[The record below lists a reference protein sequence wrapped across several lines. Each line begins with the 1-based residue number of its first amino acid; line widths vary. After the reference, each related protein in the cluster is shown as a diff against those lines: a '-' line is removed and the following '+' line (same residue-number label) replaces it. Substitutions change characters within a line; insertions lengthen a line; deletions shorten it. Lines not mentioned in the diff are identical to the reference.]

1 MSRTIHTALLLVC
14 CAIAAPAAAQT
25 PDGGTPSDTIESGR
39 DTYIFHCAACHGRE
53 GHGDG
58 PVLSALKSRPSDLT
72 TIARRR
78 GGRFPSVEIAAF
90 VAGERRGPAAHGSSD
105 MPVWGPLFRQLNPFD
120 SRVDVRLNRLVDYLQ
135 SIQVK

>member
-1 MSRTIHTALLLVC
+1 MSRTMHIALFLICALL
-14 CAIAAPAAAQT
+14 ATTRAQT
-25 PDGGTPSDTIESGR
+25 PDERAPSVVIESGR
-39 DTYIFHCAACHGRE
+39 ETYLFHCAACHGRD

-78 GGRFPSVEIAAF
+78 GGRFPSAEIAAF
-90 VAGERRGPAAHGSSD
+90 VTGGRRGPAAHGTSD
-105 MPVWGPLFRQLNPFD
+105 MPVWGPLFRELNPFD